1 MKLSVVISVYN
12 EKENIKPLLAALEE
26 HLSHLEHEVVIVDD
40 GSGDGTLEELK
51 KEARHN
57 TVVVEFMKNFGQSS
71 ALAAGI
77 DQARGDF
84 ICTMDGDLQNDPSD
98 IPGMV
103 ELAEKGQWDLV
114 AGIRANRKD
123 AILSRKLPSR
133 IANAIIRKTT
143 DVRIRDYG
151 CTLKVFKSSIAKNL
165 GLYGELHRFIPVLAS
180 LQGARI
186 TQVDVKHHERKF
198 GTSKYG
204 MGRTLRVVSDL
215 LLMIFFK
222 RYLQKPMHLFG
233 GAGLVLFFIG
243 AVIDLYMLAM
253 KIAGHDIWGKPL
265 LLLGV
270 LLTLAGLQI
279 ITVGILLEVIMRTY
293 YESQNKKPYSIRKI
307 HSFENRD

>member
-1 MKLSVVISVYN
+1 MKLSVVISIYN
-12 EKENIKPLLAALEE
+12 EKENIKPLLASLAE
-26 HLSHLEHEVVIVDD
+26 HLSGIDHEVLIVDD
-40 GSGDGTLEELK
+40 GSCDGTLEVLQ
-51 KEARHN
+51 KEAGVN
-57 TVVVEFMKNFGQSS
+57 TRVIEFMRNFGQSS

-77 DQARGDF
+77 DYAQGEY

-98 IPGMV
+98 IPGMLK
-103 ELAEKGQWDLV
+103 LAEAEQWDLV

-123 AILSRKLPSR
+123 AVISRKLPSR

-143 DVRIRDYG
+143 DVQIKDYG
-151 CTLKVFKSSIAKNL
+151 CTLKIFKSRIAKNL
-165 GLYGELHRFIPVLAS
+165 GLYGEMHRFIPVLAS

-186 TQVDVKHHERKF
+186 TQVDVKHHGRRF
-198 GTSKYG
+198 GSSKYG

-233 GAGLVLFFIG
+233 GGGLVLFVAG
-243 AVIDLYMLAM
+243 ALIDLYLLAL

-270 LLTLAGLQI
+270 LLTIAGLQV
-279 ITVGILLEVIMRTY
+279 ITVGILLEVIMRIY
-293 YESQNKKPYSIRKI
+293 YESQNKKPYFIRKI